1 MRSALVQK
9 SITDL
14 TRRRSRAFFAVA
26 TLALAVAS
34 IGLLAM
40 PALMDRSMQAEV
52 RSGRLPDLTVWTGAL
67 VLDDTRLAALA
78 ALPNVRAVEPR
89 SFFGARIYVGARRAP
104 AYVMGV
110 SDFTRQSVDVVHV
123 ASGSAPRADEV
134 LTDVQNSHQ
143 GLFRGGAR
151 DTVRIIAADGS
162 VRKLR
167 ISGAG
172 NNLGGGQDVASDN
185 VVVLYA
191 KPATVSAL
199 SGVQGFSS
207 LAFRLDDTRTAAV
220 TATIAAVR
228 GNLRGVPGFSGFSD
242 LPTVRAAGDWPGKAD
257 FESIAKFFYVITAL
271 ALLSALVLISNTM
284 TTLVAQQT
292 AEIGVMKAIGG
303 RRRQIALVY
312 VKTALALGAL
322 GTAVGVVLG
331 VVLSNLIVR
340 YFGSMFFAIDAG
352 FQVDP
357 KVLLLSIVVGLL
369 APPLAAWPAIH
380 RGVRVDLRQALEA
393 TGSAVGG
400 QDAGDRLLRR
410 ARFLP
415 RTAQIGLRNL
425 GRRRRRSVATALIV
439 ALAVGNLLAVQ
450 GLAAA
455 VSQTAHASWR
465 DHGED
470 VKVTSIGRR
479 PLDARAVRLMRATP
493 GVAAVEPMF
502 ASDTAL
508 AGKDAV
514 VWSVQRRTM
523 FRYRISDG
531 RWFTAAEEHSRARVA
546 VIEESIARAT
556 GTKLGDLV
564 TLETATGPA
573 RFRVVGIAGN
583 QQEFGTTIFV
593 PLTTMRAILGASPAA
608 TNDYWVQTTA
618 HDHAL
623 IDRTTTRLEDTLTT
637 HGYDVGTEIEYVGE
651 AADVANFHTFT
662 TAIGV
667 LGFLI
672 IGISM
677 AGLANAITM
686 SVIERTREVGILR
699 CIGARARDVRRIFA
713 TEGLAIALAGWLLG
727 IPLGYLLNRLLV
739 WLVRVVV
746 NLDVP
751 VVFPPGNLLLAL
763 VGTIA
768 LALLITLLPIRRAVR
783 YRPGDA
789 LRYA

>member
-1 MRSALVQK
+1 MR
-9 SITDL
+9 
-14 TRRRSRAFFAVA
+14 
-26 TLALAVAS
+26 
-34 IGLLAM
+34 G
-40 PALMDRSMQAEV
+40 E
-52 RSGRLPDLTVWTGAL
+52 
-67 VLDDTRLAALA
+67 
-78 ALPNVRAVEPR
+78 
-89 SFFGARIYVGARRAP
+89 
-104 AYVMGV
+104 
-110 SDFTRQSVDVVHV
+110 
-123 ASGSAPRADEV
+123 
-134 LTDVQNSHQ
+134 
-143 GLFRGGAR
+143 
-151 DTVRIIAADGS
+151 
-162 VRKLR
+162 
-167 ISGAG
+167 
-172 NNLGGGQDVASDN
+172 
-185 VVVLYA
+185 
-191 KPATVSAL
+191 
-199 SGVQGFSS
+199 
-207 LAFRLDDTRTAAV
+207 
-220 TATIAAVR
+220 
-228 GNLRGVPGFSGFSD
+228 LRGVPGFSGFSD
-242 LPTVRAAGDWPGKAD
+242 LPTVRATGDWPGRSD
-257 FESIAKFFYVITAL
+257 FESIAKFFYVITVL

-284 TTLVAQQT
+284 STLVAQQT
-292 AEIGVMKAIGG
+292 SEIGVMKAIGG

-312 VKTALALGAL
+312 VKTALLLGAL

-331 VVLSNLIVR
+331 VVLSNLLVR
-340 YFGSMFFAIDAG
+340 YFGSTFFAIDVG

-357 KVLLLSIVVGLL
+357 KVLLLSIAVGLL

-380 RGVRVDLRQALEA
+380 RSVRVDLRQALEA

-410 ARFLP
+410 IRFLP

-425 GRRRRRSVATALIV
+425 GRRRRRSLATALIV
-439 ALAVGNLLAVQ
+439 GLAVGNLLAVL

-455 VSQTAHASWR
+455 VSQTTHVSWD

-479 PLDARAVRLMRATP
+479 PLDARAVRLMHETP

-502 ASDTAL
+502 TADTVL
-508 AGKDAV
+508 AGNDAI
-514 VWSVQRRTM
+514 VWSMRQQTM
-523 FRYRISDG
+523 FRYHVSHG
-531 RWFTAAEEHSRARVA
+531 RWFTTDEERGRARVA
-546 VIEESIARAT
+546 VIESSIAGTT
-556 GTKLGDLV
+556 GTHLGDLV
-564 TLETATGPA
+564 TLDTASGPA
-573 RFRVVGIAGN
+573 RFRIIGIASN
-583 QQEFGTTIFV
+583 QQEFGTAIFV

-608 TNDYWVQTTA
+608 TNDYWVQTTS

-623 IDRTTTRLEDTLTT
+623 IDRTTTVLEDTLTA
-637 HGYDVGTEIEYVGE
+637 HGYDVGTEVEYVAE
-651 AADVANFHTFT
+651 ADDVSNFRAFT

-727 IPLGYLLNRLLV
+727 IPLGYLLDRFLV
-739 WLVRVVV
+739 WLVGEVV
-746 NLDVP
+746 NIDLP

-763 VGTIA
+763 AGTIV